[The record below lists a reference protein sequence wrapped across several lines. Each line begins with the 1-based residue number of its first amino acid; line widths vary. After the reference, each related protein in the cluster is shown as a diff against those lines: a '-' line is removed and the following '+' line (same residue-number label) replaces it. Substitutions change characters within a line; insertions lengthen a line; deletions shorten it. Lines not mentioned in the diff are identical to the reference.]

1 MVFGDFQ
8 QSSMSADDKA
18 SVRGRFSNANLWSL
32 ALDPNSACPCR
43 LLGHDIEAAALRAEL
58 PARLSAPGLPELN
71 HSQATAVRAVLQ
83 SPLSLIQGAAAAQ
96 CCAADLCDNQT
107 KRRRQM
113 SVALH
118 MHTPIQPEVKE

>member
-1 MVFGDFQ
+1 MVFGDLQ
-8 QSSMSADDKA
+8 QASTSADDRA
-18 SVRGRFSNANLWSL
+18 SVHGRFSVANLWSL
-32 ALDPNSACPCR
+32 TRDIGLRDGINFHGFPTSACPCR

-96 CCAADLCDNQT
+96 
-107 KRRRQM
+107 RRA
-113 SVALH
+113 VE
-118 MHTPIQPEVKE
+118 IW